1 LRGGV
6 SIEVGFPHVA
16 DEWPAMNIL
25 FICSRNQWRSPTAEQ
40 VWCKRAGLTVRS
52 AGTSPKARHT
62 VTTGDLKWADVVF
75 VMEPKH
81 QQILQAE
88 FRQFVRD
95 KRIEVLNIPDNY
107 KYMDPELVAMLEVEA
122 DSFLES
128 LTLKES

>member
-1 LRGGV
+1 
-6 SIEVGFPHVA
+6 
-16 DEWPAMNIL
+16 MNIL
-25 FICSRNQWRSPTAEQ
+25 FVCSRNQWRSPTAEQ
-40 VWCKRAGLTVRS
+40 VWSKRSGWAVRS

-62 VTTGDLKWADVVF
+62 VTPGDLKWADVVF

-88 FRQFVRD
+88 FRQFVRE
-95 KRIEVLNIPDNY
+95 KRIEVLNIPDEY

-128 LTLKES
+128 LSLKES

>member
-1 LRGGV
+1 
-6 SIEVGFPHVA
+6 
-16 DEWPAMNIL
+16 MNIL
-25 FICSRNQWRSPTAEQ
+25 FVCSRNQWRSPTAEQ
-40 VWCKRAGLTVRS
+40 VWRNRSGLVVRS

-95 KRIEVLNIPDNY
+95 KRIEVLNIPDEY
-107 KYMDPELVAMLEVEA
+107 KFMDPELVAMLEAEA
-122 DSFLES
+122 DNFLES
-128 LTLKES
+128 LSLKES